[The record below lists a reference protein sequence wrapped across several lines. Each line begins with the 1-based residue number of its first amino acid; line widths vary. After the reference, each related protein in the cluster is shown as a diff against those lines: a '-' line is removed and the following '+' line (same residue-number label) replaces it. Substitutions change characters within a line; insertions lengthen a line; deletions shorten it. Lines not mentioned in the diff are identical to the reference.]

1 MAAAAAASGS
11 VFPFPFLFLLS
22 SLAFT
27 ISTQQSDRFIFHG
40 FGNGTKNQQQLL
52 RLDGAGEILPNG
64 LLRLTNAS
72 ALQIGHAFF
81 PRPLNF
87 IRGKSS
93 LSFSTNFVFAM
104 VPQSP
109 NLGGH
114 GLAFLLSPAVDFSHA
129 VASQHLG
136 LFNATTD
143 GASTNHVVA
152 IELDAMRSPE
162 FQDIDNNH
170 VGVDV
175 NSLISIDA
183 APASYLSPDGKNL
196 TLQLLSGRPIQVWI
210 DYNDTQKLINVTL
223 APMDGPRPE
232 RPLLSTSV
240 NLTDVLLDS
249 MYVGFSAATSTVTSE
264 HYILGWSFSQTGRA
278 EQLDISK
285 LPKLPPVRK
294 ERRKVEWMSIVFP
307 ILAAFVLV
315 GIGGFVVCLIR
326 RKKYEEIC
334 EDWEKEYHPQRF
346 TYKNLYL
353 ATHGFKEKQFLGV
366 GGFGKVYKGVLPK
379 SETAIAVKRV
389 SHDSRQG
396 MKEFVAEIVSIG
408 RLRHRNLVQLLGY
421 CRRKGELLL
430 VYDYM
435 PNGSLDHFLFKDD
448 EKKPTLNWPQRQRII
463 RGVASALLYLH
474 EEWEQVVIHRDI
486 KASNV
491 LLDAD
496 FNGRL
501 GDFGL
506 ARLHDHGTNSHT
518 TQVAGTVGY
527 LAPELTR
534 LGKATT
540 GTDVFAFGVFMLEV
554 ACGRRPVEAETA
566 AEEVIL
572 VDWVVRCW
580 QQGNIF
586 KAVDSRLQDT
596 YDREEME
603 LVLKLGLLCSHPVA
617 ALRPSLRKVMQ
628 YLDGDT
634 TLPEISLES
643 AGVGNFGSYSERSDL
658 YFSNFGSYSRASI
671 NSFCSQD
678 SIITTGR

>member
-1 MAAAAAASGS
+1 MA
-11 VFPFPFLFLLS
+11 FNFIQFLLLIS
-22 SLAFT
+22 TLPLT
-27 ISTQQSDRFIFHG
+27 ISSSKPDKFIFNG
-40 FGNGTKNQQQLL
+40 FNNNGTTNKLK
-52 RLDGAGEILPNG
+52 LDGEAAQIQPNG
-64 LLRLTNAS
+64 LLRLTDS
-72 ALQIGHAFF
+72 TPLQMGHAFF
-81 PRPLNF
+81 PTPLSFPNS
-87 IRGKSS
+87 SS
-93 LSFSTNFVFAM
+93 LSFSTTFIFAM
-104 VPQSP
+104 LPQSP

-114 GLAFLLSPAVDFSHA
+114 GLAFFLSPTVDFTQA

-136 LFNATTD
+136 LFNATTN
-143 GASTNHVVA
+143 GVSRNHVLA
-152 IELDAMRSPE
+152 IEFDAMRSPE

-175 NSLISIDA
+175 NSLISIDS
-183 APASYLSPDGKNL
+183 APASFVNPDGL
-196 TLQLLSGRPIQVWI
+196 VW
-210 DYNDTQKLINVTL
+210 
-223 APMDGPRPE
+223 G
-232 RPLLSTSV
+232 SV
-240 NLTDVLLDS
+240 A
-249 MYVGFSAATSTVTSE
+249 Y
-264 HYILGWSFSQTGRA
+264 W
-278 EQLDISK
+278 K
-285 LPKLPPVRK
+285 
-294 ERRKVEWMSIVFP
+294 RRKLYAE
-307 ILAAFVLV
+307 
-315 GIGGFVVCLIR
+315 VC
-326 RKKYEEIC
+326 EE
-334 EDWEKEYHPQRF
+334 WEKEYNPQRF
-346 TYKNLYL
+346 SYKNLYL
-353 ATHGFKEKQFLGV
+353 ATRGFKEKHFLGV

-379 SETAIAVKRV
+379 SGMEIAVKRV
-389 SHDSRQG
+389 NHDSRQG

-435 PNGSLDHFLFKDD
+435 PNGSLDKVLFSS
-448 EKKPTLNWPQRQRII
+448 EENPTTLDWPQRQRII

-496 FNGRL
+496 LNGRL

-540 GTDVFAFGVFMLEV
+540 STDVFAFGVFMLEV
-554 ACGRRPVEAETA
+554 ACGRRPVDVEAE
-566 AEEVIL
+566 AEEVVL
-572 VDWVVRCW
+572 VDWVVKCW
-580 QQGNIF
+580 QGGDILS
-586 KAVDSRLQDT
+586 AVDPRLQGS
-596 YDREEME
+596 YEREEME
-603 LVLKLGLLCSHPVA
+603 LVMRLGLLCSHTVA
-617 ALRPSLRKVMQ
+617 TLRPSMRKVMQ

-643 AGVGNFGSYSERSDL
+643 TGVGNFPCYSERSDL
-658 YFSNFGSYSRASI
+658 YLSNFTASRASM

>member
-1 MAAAAAASGS
+1 M
-11 VFPFPFLFLLS
+11 
-22 SLAFT
+22 
-27 ISTQQSDRFIFHG
+27 
-40 FGNGTKNQQQLL
+40 
-52 RLDGAGEILPNG
+52 
-64 LLRLTNAS
+64 
-72 ALQIGHAFF
+72 GHAFF
-81 PRPLNF
+81 PTPLSFPNS
-87 IRGKSS
+87 SS
-93 LSFSTNFVFAM
+93 LSFSTTFIFAM
-104 VPQSP
+104 LPQSP

-114 GLAFLLSPAVDFSHA
+114 GLAFFLSPTVDFTQA

-136 LFNATTD
+136 LFNATTN
-143 GASTNHVVA
+143 GVSRNHVLA
-152 IELDAMRSPE
+152 IEFDAMRSPE

-175 NSLISIDA
+175 NSLISIDS
-183 APASYLSPDGKNL
+183 APASFVNPDGKNL
-196 TLQLLSGRPIQVWI
+196 SLLLLSGVPIRVWI
-210 DYNDTQKLINVTL
+210 DYNDTQKVINVTL
-223 APMDGPRPE
+223 GPIDGKRPE
-232 RPLLSTSV
+232 RSLLSTNV
-240 NLTDVLLDS
+240 DLGDVLSES
-249 MYVGFSAATSTVTSE
+249 MY
-264 HYILGWSFSQTGRA
+264 YILGWSFSKGGKA
-278 EQLDISK
+278 EELDVSK
-285 LPKLPPVRK
+285 LPRLPPLKKAKKKKVWWMIIAFPVLGLVLLGLVWGSVAYWK
-294 ERRKVEWMSIVFP
+294 RRKLYAE
-307 ILAAFVLV
+307 
-315 GIGGFVVCLIR
+315 VC
-326 RKKYEEIC
+326 EE
-334 EDWEKEYHPQRF
+334 WEKEYNPQRF
-346 TYKNLYL
+346 SYKNLYL
-353 ATHGFKEKQFLGV
+353 ATRGFKEKHFLGV

-379 SETAIAVKRV
+379 SGMEIAVKRV
-389 SHDSRQG
+389 NHDSRQG

-435 PNGSLDHFLFKDD
+435 PNGSLDKVLFSS
-448 EKKPTLNWPQRQRII
+448 EENPTTLDWPQRQRII

-496 FNGRL
+496 LNGRL

-540 GTDVFAFGVFMLEV
+540 STDVFAFGVFMLEV
-554 ACGRRPVEAETA
+554 ACGRRPVDVEAE
-566 AEEVIL
+566 AEEVVL
-572 VDWVVRCW
+572 VDWVVKCW
-580 QQGNIF
+580 QG
-586 KAVDSRLQDT
+586 V
-596 YDREEME
+596 
-603 LVLKLGLLCSHPVA
+603 
-617 ALRPSLRKVMQ
+617 RPSMRKVMQ

-643 AGVGNFGSYSERSDL
+643 TGVGNFPCYSERSDL
-658 YFSNFGSYSRASI
+658 YLSNFTASRASM

>member
-1 MAAAAAASGS
+1 M
-11 VFPFPFLFLLS
+11 
-22 SLAFT
+22 
-27 ISTQQSDRFIFHG
+27 
-40 FGNGTKNQQQLL
+40 
-52 RLDGAGEILPNG
+52 
-64 LLRLTNAS
+64 
-72 ALQIGHAFF
+72 GHAFF
-81 PRPLNF
+81 PTPLSFPNS
-87 IRGKSS
+87 SS
-93 LSFSTNFVFAM
+93 LSFSTTFIFAM
-104 VPQSP
+104 LPQSP

-114 GLAFLLSPAVDFSHA
+114 GLAFFLSPTVDFTQA

-136 LFNATTD
+136 LFNATTN
-143 GASTNHVVA
+143 GVSRNHVLA
-152 IELDAMRSPE
+152 IEFDAMRSPE

-175 NSLISIDA
+175 NSLISIDS
-183 APASYLSPDGKNL
+183 APAS
-196 TLQLLSGRPIQVWI
+196 
-210 DYNDTQKLINVTL
+210 
-223 APMDGPRPE
+223 
-232 RPLLSTSV
+232 
-240 NLTDVLLDS
+240 
-249 MYVGFSAATSTVTSE
+249 
-264 HYILGWSFSQTGRA
+264 
-278 EQLDISK
+278 
-285 LPKLPPVRK
+285 
-294 ERRKVEWMSIVFP
+294 RRKLYAE
-307 ILAAFVLV
+307 
-315 GIGGFVVCLIR
+315 VC
-326 RKKYEEIC
+326 EE
-334 EDWEKEYHPQRF
+334 WEKEYNPQRF
-346 TYKNLYL
+346 SYKNLYL
-353 ATHGFKEKQFLGV
+353 ATRGFKEKHFLGV

-379 SETAIAVKRV
+379 SGMEIAVKRV
-389 SHDSRQG
+389 NHDSRQG

-435 PNGSLDHFLFKDD
+435 PNGSLDKVLFSS
-448 EKKPTLNWPQRQRII
+448 EENPTTLDWPQRQRII

-496 FNGRL
+496 LNGRL

-540 GTDVFAFGVFMLEV
+540 STDVFAFGVFMLEV
-554 ACGRRPVEAETA
+554 ACGRRPVDVEAE
-566 AEEVIL
+566 AEEVVL
-572 VDWVVRCW
+572 VDWVVKCW
-580 QQGNIF
+580 QGGDILS
-586 KAVDSRLQDT
+586 AVDPRLQGS
-596 YDREEME
+596 YEREEME
-603 LVLKLGLLCSHPVA
+603 LVMRLGLLCSHTVA
-617 ALRPSLRKVMQ
+617 TLRPSMRKVMQ

-643 AGVGNFGSYSERSDL
+643 TGVGNFPCYSERSDL
-658 YFSNFGSYSRASI
+658 YLSNFTASRASM

>member
-1 MAAAAAASGS
+1 M
-11 VFPFPFLFLLS
+11 
-22 SLAFT
+22 
-27 ISTQQSDRFIFHG
+27 
-40 FGNGTKNQQQLL
+40 
-52 RLDGAGEILPNG
+52 
-64 LLRLTNAS
+64 
-72 ALQIGHAFF
+72 GHAFF
-81 PRPLNF
+81 PTPLSFPNS
-87 IRGKSS
+87 SS
-93 LSFSTNFVFAM
+93 LSFSTTFIFAM
-104 VPQSP
+104 LPQSP

-114 GLAFLLSPAVDFSHA
+114 GLAFFLSPTVDFTQA

-136 LFNATTD
+136 LFNATTN
-143 GASTNHVVA
+143 GVSRNHVLA
-152 IELDAMRSPE
+152 IEFDAMRSPE

-175 NSLISIDA
+175 NSLISIDS
-183 APASYLSPDGKNL
+183 APASFVNPDGKNL
-196 TLQLLSGRPIQVWI
+196 SLLLLSGVP
-210 DYNDTQKLINVTL
+210 
-223 APMDGPRPE
+223 
-232 RPLLSTSV
+232 
-240 NLTDVLLDS
+240 
-249 MYVGFSAATSTVTSE
+249 TSTVTSE
-264 HYILGWSFSQTGRA
+264 HYILGWSFSKGGKA
-278 EQLDISK
+278 EELDVSK
-285 LPKLPPVRK
+285 LPRLPPLKKAKKKKVWWMIIAFPVLGLVLLGLVWGSVAYWK
-294 ERRKVEWMSIVFP
+294 RRKLYAE
-307 ILAAFVLV
+307 
-315 GIGGFVVCLIR
+315 VC
-326 RKKYEEIC
+326 EE
-334 EDWEKEYHPQRF
+334 WEKEYNPQRF
-346 TYKNLYL
+346 SYKNLYL
-353 ATHGFKEKQFLGV
+353 ATRGFKEKHFLGV

-379 SETAIAVKRV
+379 SGMEIAVKRV
-389 SHDSRQG
+389 NHDSRQG

-435 PNGSLDHFLFKDD
+435 PNGSLDKVLFSS
-448 EKKPTLNWPQRQRII
+448 EENPTTLDWPQRQRII

-496 FNGRL
+496 LNGRL

-540 GTDVFAFGVFMLEV
+540 STDVFAFGVFMLEV
-554 ACGRRPVEAETA
+554 ACGRRPVDVEAE
-566 AEEVIL
+566 AEEVVL
-572 VDWVVRCW
+572 VDWVVKCW
-580 QQGNIF
+580 QGGDILS
-586 KAVDSRLQDT
+586 AVDPRLQGS
-596 YDREEME
+596 YEREEME
-603 LVLKLGLLCSHPVA
+603 LVMRLGLLCSHTVA
-617 ALRPSLRKVMQ
+617 TLRPSMRKVMQ

-643 AGVGNFGSYSERSDL
+643 TGVGNFPCYSERSDL
-658 YFSNFGSYSRASI
+658 YLSNFTASRASM

>member
-1 MAAAAAASGS
+1 MA
-11 VFPFPFLFLLS
+11 FNFIQFLLLIS
-22 SLAFT
+22 TLPLT
-27 ISTQQSDRFIFHG
+27 ISSSKPDKFIFNG
-40 FGNGTKNQQQLL
+40 FNNNGTTNKLK
-52 RLDGAGEILPNG
+52 LDGEAAQIQPNG
-64 LLRLTNAS
+64 LLRLTDS
-72 ALQIGHAFF
+72 TPLQMGHAFF
-81 PRPLNF
+81 PTPLSFPNS
-87 IRGKSS
+87 SS
-93 LSFSTNFVFAM
+93 LSFSTTFIFAM
-104 VPQSP
+104 LPQSP

-114 GLAFLLSPAVDFSHA
+114 GLAFFLSPTVDFTQA

-136 LFNATTD
+136 LFNATTN
-143 GASTNHVVA
+143 GVSRNHVLA
-152 IELDAMRSPE
+152 IEFDAMRSPE

-175 NSLISIDA
+175 NSLISIDS
-183 APASYLSPDGKNL
+183 APAS
-196 TLQLLSGRPIQVWI
+196 
-210 DYNDTQKLINVTL
+210 
-223 APMDGPRPE
+223 
-232 RPLLSTSV
+232 
-240 NLTDVLLDS
+240 
-249 MYVGFSAATSTVTSE
+249 
-264 HYILGWSFSQTGRA
+264 
-278 EQLDISK
+278 
-285 LPKLPPVRK
+285 
-294 ERRKVEWMSIVFP
+294 RRKLYAE
-307 ILAAFVLV
+307 
-315 GIGGFVVCLIR
+315 VC
-326 RKKYEEIC
+326 EE
-334 EDWEKEYHPQRF
+334 WEKEYNPQRF
-346 TYKNLYL
+346 SYKNLYL
-353 ATHGFKEKQFLGV
+353 ATRGFKEKHFLGV

-379 SETAIAVKRV
+379 SGMEIAVKRV
-389 SHDSRQG
+389 NHDSRQG

-435 PNGSLDHFLFKDD
+435 PNGSLDKVLFSS
-448 EKKPTLNWPQRQRII
+448 EENPTTLDWPQRQRII

-496 FNGRL
+496 LNGRL

-540 GTDVFAFGVFMLEV
+540 STDVFAFGVFMLEV
-554 ACGRRPVEAETA
+554 ACGRRPVDVEAE
-566 AEEVIL
+566 AEEVVL
-572 VDWVVRCW
+572 VDWVVKCW
-580 QQGNIF
+580 QGGDILS
-586 KAVDSRLQDT
+586 AVDPRLQGS
-596 YDREEME
+596 YEREEME
-603 LVLKLGLLCSHPVA
+603 LVMRLGLLCSHTVA
-617 ALRPSLRKVMQ
+617 TLRPSMRKVMQ

-643 AGVGNFGSYSERSDL
+643 TGVGNFPCYSERSDL
-658 YFSNFGSYSRASI
+658 YLSNFTASRASM

>member
-1 MAAAAAASGS
+1 MA
-11 VFPFPFLFLLS
+11 FNFIQFLLLIS
-22 SLAFT
+22 TLPLT
-27 ISTQQSDRFIFHG
+27 ISSSKPDKFIFNG
-40 FGNGTKNQQQLL
+40 FNNNGTTNKLK
-52 RLDGAGEILPNG
+52 LDGEAAQIQPNG
-64 LLRLTNAS
+64 LLRLTDS
-72 ALQIGHAFF
+72 TPLQMGHAFF
-81 PRPLNF
+81 PTPLSFPNS
-87 IRGKSS
+87 SS
-93 LSFSTNFVFAM
+93 LSFSTTFIFAM
-104 VPQSP
+104 LPQSP

-114 GLAFLLSPAVDFSHA
+114 GLAFFLSPTVDFTQA

-136 LFNATTD
+136 LFNATTN
-143 GASTNHVVA
+143 GVSRNHVLA
-152 IELDAMRSPE
+152 IEFDAMRSPE

-175 NSLISIDA
+175 NSLISIDS
-183 APASYLSPDGKNL
+183 APASFVNPDGKNL
-196 TLQLLSGRPIQVWI
+196 SLLLLSGVPIRVWI
-210 DYNDTQKLINVTL
+210 DYNDTQKVINVTL
-223 APMDGPRPE
+223 GPIDGKRPE
-232 RPLLSTSV
+232 RSLLSTNV
-240 NLTDVLLDS
+240 DLGDVLSES
-249 MYVGFSAATSTVTSE
+249 M
-264 HYILGWSFSQTGRA
+264 HYILGWSFSKGGKA
-278 EQLDISK
+278 EELDVSK
-285 LPKLPPVRK
+285 LPRLPPLKKAKKKKVWWMIIAFPVLGLVLLGLVWGSVAYWK
-294 ERRKVEWMSIVFP
+294 RRKLYAE
-307 ILAAFVLV
+307 
-315 GIGGFVVCLIR
+315 VC
-326 RKKYEEIC
+326 EE
-334 EDWEKEYHPQRF
+334 WEKEYNPQRF
-346 TYKNLYL
+346 SYKNLYL
-353 ATHGFKEKQFLGV
+353 ATRGFKEKHFLGV

-379 SETAIAVKRV
+379 SGMEIAVKRV
-389 SHDSRQG
+389 NHDSRQG

-435 PNGSLDHFLFKDD
+435 PNGSLDKVLFSS
-448 EKKPTLNWPQRQRII
+448 EENPTTLDWPQRQRII

-496 FNGRL
+496 LNGRL

-540 GTDVFAFGVFMLEV
+540 STDVFAFGVFMLEV
-554 ACGRRPVEAETA
+554 ACGRRPVDVEAE
-566 AEEVIL
+566 AEEVVL
-572 VDWVVRCW
+572 VDWVVKCW
-580 QQGNIF
+580 QGGDILS
-586 KAVDSRLQDT
+586 AVDPRLQGS
-596 YDREEME
+596 YEREEME
-603 LVLKLGLLCSHPVA
+603 LVMRLGLLCSHTVA
-617 ALRPSLRKVMQ
+617 TLRPSMRKVMQ

-643 AGVGNFGSYSERSDL
+643 TGVGNFPCYSERSDL
-658 YFSNFGSYSRASI
+658 YLSNFTASRASM

>member
-1 MAAAAAASGS
+1 MA
-11 VFPFPFLFLLS
+11 FIQFLLLLS
-22 SLAFT
+22 TLT
-27 ISTQQSDRFIFHG
+27 ISSSSSTPDQFAFNG
-40 FGNGTKNQQQLL
+40 FNTDGAKTNKLN
-52 RLDGAGEILPNG
+52 LDGEAAEIQPNG
-64 LLRLTNAS
+64 LLRLTNS
-72 ALQIGHAFF
+72 TPLQMGHAYF
-81 PRPLNF
+81 PSPLNF
-87 IRGKSS
+87 SSSSS
-93 LSFSTNFVFAM
+93 LSFSTTFIFAM
-104 VPQSP
+104 LPQSP

-114 GLAFLLSPAVDFSHA
+114 GLAFFLSPTVDFTHA

-143 GASTNHVVA
+143 GVAANHVLA
-152 IELDAMRSPE
+152 IEFDAMRSPE

-175 NSLISIDA
+175 YSLISIDA
-183 APASYLSPDGKNL
+183 APASFINPDGKNL
-196 TLQLLSGRPIQVWI
+196 TLELLSGKPIRVWI
-210 DYNDTQKLINVTL
+210 DYNDTQKLIHVTL
-223 APMDGPRPE
+223 APIDGVRPK
-232 RPLLSTSV
+232 RSLLSTKV
-240 NLTDVLLDS
+240 DLGDVLSES

-264 HYILGWSFSQTGRA
+264 HYILGWSFSKGGIGKA
-278 EQLDISK
+278 EELDVSK
-285 LPKLPPVRK
+285 LPKLPPLK
-294 ERRKVEWMSIVFP
+294 KAKKKKVGWMIIVFP
-307 ILAAFVLV
+307 LLGLVLMGLV
-315 GIGGFVVCLIR
+315 WGIVICWKR
-326 RKKYEEIC
+326 RKLYAEVCEE
-334 EDWEKEYHPQRF
+334 WEKEYNPQRF
-346 TYKNLYL
+346 SYKNLYL
-353 ATHGFKEKQFLGV
+353 ATGGFKEKHFLGV
-366 GGFGKVYKGVLPK
+366 GGFGKVYKGVIP
-379 SETAIAVKRV
+379 SSGIEVAVKRIN
-389 SHDSRQG
+389 HDSRQG

-435 PNGSLDHFLFKDD
+435 PNGSLDKVLF
-448 EKKPTLNWPQRQRII
+448 ENSTTTTLNWPQRQRII

-496 FNGRL
+496 LNGRL

-540 GTDVFAFGVFMLEV
+540 STDVFAFGVFMLEV
-554 ACGRRPVEAETA
+554 ACGRRPVDME
-566 AEEVIL
+566 AEEVVL
-572 VDWVVRCW
+572 VDLVVKCW
-580 QQGNIF
+580 QGGDILS
-586 KAVDSRLQDT
+586 AVDSRLEGS
-596 YDREEME
+596 YDRAEME
-603 LVLKLGLLCSHPVA
+603 LVMRLGLLCSHSVA
-617 ALRPSLRKVMQ
+617 VLRPSMRKVMQ

-634 TLPEISLES
+634 TLPEISLEA
-643 AGVGNFGSYSERSDL
+643 AGVGNFPCYSERSDL
-658 YFSNFGSYSRASI
+658 FLSNFTASRASM

>member
-1 MAAAAAASGS
+1 MA
-11 VFPFPFLFLLS
+11 FNFIQFLLLIS
-22 SLAFT
+22 TLPLT
-27 ISTQQSDRFIFHG
+27 ISSSKPDKFIFNG
-40 FGNGTKNQQQLL
+40 FNNNGTTNKLK
-52 RLDGAGEILPNG
+52 LDGEAAQIQPNG
-64 LLRLTNAS
+64 LLRLTDS
-72 ALQIGHAFF
+72 TPLQMGHAFF
-81 PRPLNF
+81 PTPLSFPNS
-87 IRGKSS
+87 SS
-93 LSFSTNFVFAM
+93 LSFSTTFIFAM
-104 VPQSP
+104 LPQSP

-114 GLAFLLSPAVDFSHA
+114 GLAFFLSPTVDFTQA

-136 LFNATTD
+136 LFNATTN
-143 GASTNHVVA
+143 GVSRNHVLA
-152 IELDAMRSPE
+152 IEFDAMRSPE

-175 NSLISIDA
+175 NSLISIDS
-183 APASYLSPDGKNL
+183 APASFVNPDGKNL
-196 TLQLLSGRPIQVWI
+196 SLLLLSGVPIRVWI
-210 DYNDTQKLINVTL
+210 DYNDTQKVINVTL
-223 APMDGPRPE
+223 GPIDGKRPE
-232 RPLLSTSV
+232 RSLLSTNV
-240 NLTDVLLDS
+240 DL
-249 MYVGFSAATSTVTSE
+249 ATSTVTSE
-264 HYILGWSFSQTGRA
+264 HYILGWSFSKGGKA
-278 EQLDISK
+278 EELDVSK
-285 LPKLPPVRK
+285 LPRLPPLKKAKKKKVWWMIIAFPVLGLVLLGLVWGSVAYWK
-294 ERRKVEWMSIVFP
+294 RRKLYAE
-307 ILAAFVLV
+307 
-315 GIGGFVVCLIR
+315 VC
-326 RKKYEEIC
+326 EE
-334 EDWEKEYHPQRF
+334 WEKEYNPQRF
-346 TYKNLYL
+346 SYKNLYL
-353 ATHGFKEKQFLGV
+353 ATRGFKEKHFLGV

-379 SETAIAVKRV
+379 SGMEIAVKRV
-389 SHDSRQG
+389 NHDSRQG

-435 PNGSLDHFLFKDD
+435 PNGSLDKVLFSS
-448 EKKPTLNWPQRQRII
+448 EENPTTLDWPQRQRII

-496 FNGRL
+496 LNGRL

-540 GTDVFAFGVFMLEV
+540 STDVFAFGVFMLEV
-554 ACGRRPVEAETA
+554 ACGRRPVDVEAE
-566 AEEVIL
+566 AEEVVL
-572 VDWVVRCW
+572 VDWVVKCW
-580 QQGNIF
+580 Q
-586 KAVDSRLQDT
+586 
-596 YDREEME
+596 
-603 LVLKLGLLCSHPVA
+603 
-617 ALRPSLRKVMQ
+617 ALRPSMRKVMQ

-643 AGVGNFGSYSERSDL
+643 TGVGNFPCYSERSDL
-658 YFSNFGSYSRASI
+658 YLSNFTASRASM